1 MCSETSPRISFS
13 NGLGDDGEIEQVS
26 RRDTKLLDSNS
37 DFEFSICSSLGHES
51 SPADEIFADG
61 MILPVQIQERIT
73 PSKQV
78 HGYESPRKGSLPPP
92 LPFPSTNDN
101 FTEDSMRELLVV
113 NSKRLEEKPQSK
125 SFWGFKRCS
134 SLNSDIK
141 RSLCSIPLL
150 LRSNSTGSEPN
161 AKRTTLKD
169 TRKNNSQ
176 KHQSASMAKS
186 EPSSSSSSE
195 SSFIYSLPKKPPLKK
210 GVSYGKISPCVE
222 FATTLHLQRNCKSF
236 RFGILLAQWKGK
248 EDQKVIIFT
257 LQMSSSKF

>member
-13 NGLGDDGEIEQVS
+13 SGLGHDGEIEQVS

-73 PSKQV
+73 PSKA
-78 HGYESPRKGSLPPP
+78 
-92 LPFPSTNDN
+92 N
-101 FTEDSMRELLVV
+101 SMRELLVV
-113 NSKRLEEKPQSK
+113 SSNRLEEKPQSK

-150 LRSNSTGSEPN
+150 LRSNSTGSR
-161 AKRTTLKD
+161 AKCEENNIEGYAQEQYTETSISFHGKVRTIIIIV
-169 TRKNNSQ
+169 
-176 KHQSASMAKS
+176 
-186 EPSSSSSSE
+186 
-195 SSFIYSLPKKPPLKK
+195 F
-210 GVSYGKISPCVE
+210 GV
-222 FATTLHLQRNCKSF
+222 
-236 RFGILLAQWKGK
+236 
-248 EDQKVIIFT
+248 
-257 LQMSSSKF
+257 

>member
-13 NGLGDDGEIEQVS
+13 NGLGHDGEIEQVS

-51 SPADEIFADG
+51 SPADELFADG
-61 MILPVQIQERIT
+61 MILPVQIQEGIT
-73 PSKQV
+73 ASKQI
-78 HGYESPRKGSLPPP
+78 HGYESPRKDSLPP
-92 LPFPSTNDN
+92 LPCPSTNDYL
-101 FTEDSMRELLVV
+101 TIDSMRELLVV
-113 NSKRLEEKPQSK
+113 NSNRLEEKPQSK

-169 TRKNNSQ
+169 MRKNNSQ
-176 KHQSASMAKS
+176 KQQSASMAKS
-186 EPSSSSSSE
+186 EPSSSSSSG
-195 SSFIYSLPKKPPLKK
+195 SSFIYSLPQKPPLKK
-210 GVSYGKISPCVE
+210 GGSYGKINPVLSLPPPYIYKGTANL
-222 FATTLHLQRNCKSF
+222 FGLGSFLRN
-236 RFGILLAQWKGK
+236 GK
-248 EDQKVIIFT
+248 EKKIR
-257 LQMSSSKF
+257 K

>member
-13 NGLGDDGEIEQVS
+13 NGLGHDGEIEQVS

-92 LPFPSTNDN
+92 LPFPSANNN

-113 NSKRLEEKPQSK
+113 NSNRLEEKPQSK

-210 GVSYGKISPCVE
+210 GGSYGKISPVLSLPPPYIYKGTANL
-222 FATTLHLQRNCKSF
+222 FGLGSFLRN
-236 RFGILLAQWKGK
+236 GK
-248 EDQKVIIFT
+248 EKKIR
-257 LQMSSSKF
+257 K